1 MAEEC
6 DSLEE
11 AEDQREPPPRGW
23 AARLFRSKKRLLPA
37 AAATVAVAIIVP
49 SVAYNALT
57 WPDVRALERSN
68 PKTTAFI
75 DSYRSKAHRQVGGA
89 SDVFWVWVPYD
100 SISPHLKR
108 AVLVAEDIGFFS
120 HSGFEGSE
128 IRQAIRDALSGERGL
143 RGASTIT
150 QQLAKN
156 LWLSPSRSLLRK
168 LKEAALTYQLEK
180 RLSKKRILEI
190 YLNVVEFG
198 PGVYGAEAA
207 ARYYFGKAATD
218 LNPEEAA
225 QLAAGLPRPLRW
237 NPASDNRW
245 YRQYTTTIQERMD
258 QAEFLWRRI

>member
-6 DSLEE
+6 DSSQETDE
-11 AEDQREPPPRGW
+11 QREQDRAGG
-23 AARLFRSKKRLLPA
+23 ARRSKRRLVLAVAMGISAILALPA
-37 AAATVAVAIIVP
+37 A
-49 SVAYNALT
+49 YFALA
-57 WPDVRALERSN
+57 WPDVSALERSN
-68 PKTTAFI
+68 PETTAFI
-75 DSYRSKAHRQVGGA
+75 ERYRARAESRGGA
-89 SDVFWVWVPYD
+89 SDVYWVWVPYD
-100 SISPHLKR
+100 SISPHLKC

-120 HSGFEGSE
+120 HSGFAGSE
-128 IRQAIRDALSGERGL
+128 IKQAISDALSGERAL

-168 LKEAALTYQLEK
+168 LKEAALAYHLEQ

-218 LNPEEAA
+218 LSPEEAA
-225 QLAAGLPRPLRW
+225 QLAAALPRPLRW

-258 QAEFLWRRI
+258 QADFLWRRI